1 MKLALDPSMYRD
13 DLTLEEMVYKTAELG
28 YEYIELS
35 PREDFCPFYK
45 YPKVDSA
52 KIKHLKR
59 LLKDTGVKLSS
70 LLPLYHWTG
79 PDEDRVWPGKGAID
93 LDAHLSA
100 LRDIGF
106 NDVVS
111 VELFRPE
118 YYKLTAEETI
128 KTAKETTEAVVLKYF
143 MKEA

>member
-13 DLTLEEMVYKTAELG
+13 DLTLEEMVYKPAELG

-93 LDAHLSA
+93 LDACLSA

-128 KTAKETTEAVVLKYF
+128 KTAKETTEAVVSKYF

>member
-1 MKLALDPSMYRD
+1 M
-13 DLTLEEMVYKTAELG
+13 KTASG
-28 YEYIELS
+28 Q
-35 PREDFCPFYK
+35 
-45 YPKVDSA
+45 
-52 KIKHLKR
+52 
-59 LLKDTGVKLSS
+59 
-70 LLPLYHWTG
+70 
-79 PDEDRVWPGKGAID
+79 GAID

-100 LRDIGF
+100 LKEIGF

-128 KTAKETTEAVVLKYF
+128 KTAKETTEAVVSKYF